1 MKRIFALL
9 ITLITWLALGPAT
22 FADGPPYRLY
32 LPVVVHGEARQMSDW
47 KIIVPEATTNKVLNP
62 AAGTTGN
69 YSAVGATVTR
79 STAYSKYG
87 ANSYRV
93 QSAADNQGMTLT
105 LSALANATH
114 YATLLVRGTLPAAWD
129 WSLDGTNFHS
139 PSLIETLD
147 DNWSL
152 YGYQFSNTEAN
163 GSTTLRIYQN
173 GAGSGDFYIDGVQVE
188 EKEHR
193 TTHCNGNEDGCSWN
207 GSPHASTST
216 RSAMSRAGGRVY
228 DLQTDY
234 HLDIGGM
241 SGLGAAPQKLNID
254 SYATLP
260 GGELNNVKIQ
270 ERVFTLTG
278 VIRGTS
284 MADLHANRQA
294 LLDELSPDKYPGRQ
308 PVRLHYTGAAVQKQI
323 AAHYETGLEGDLR
336 AEENYYWER
345 VAIRFIADDPYWYEI
360 GESAVALDTN
370 DSATFRIVAARLKST
385 GQWDDLGPPDAA
397 GTYTAVYAI
406 AEDDNYVYVG
416 GDFLNFDNVAAA
428 DYIVR
433 YNKQSG
439 AWSALGSGM
448 NGIVDD
454 LVLGPDGT
462 LYAGGSFTTAGGGGA
477 NRIAKW
483 NGSAWSAL
491 GTGMNGAVETLAIGL
506 DGTLYAGGSF
516 TTAGGGGANYI
527 AKWDGSAWSALGTGM
542 DDRVETLAIGPDG
555 GVYAGGLFTTAGG
568 GGASHIAKWD
578 GSAWSA
584 LGTGLVGG
592 DAAGLAI
599 NSEGILYAAGD
610 FATAGGNSVNNIALW
625 SGTAW
630 TALGSGVDDYATVL
644 AIGKNGM
651 LYVGGAFASAGGI
664 TLTDCIARWNGS
676 SWAHVDIDLPGSGT
690 EIVDILA
697 SKYADPGNNSIFDLW
712 VGFNKTGTGYFAGL
726 VTATN
731 NGTAPVY
738 PKIIV
743 GRSGG
748 TSATLETIRN
758 ETTGKE
764 LLFNYSLLDGETLT
778 IDFTPT
784 QRSIVSNFFGPR
796 PDAVL
801 PNCDFGTFTLRPGD
815 NDISAFVN
823 VTGAPTI
830 TAYMS
835 WIDAYK
841 SQD

>member
-32 LPVVVHGEARQMSDW
+32 LPVVIHSEAAPMSDW

-62 AAGTTGN
+62 SAETTGN

-79 STAYSKYG
+79 STTYSKYG

-114 YATLLVRGTLPAAWD
+114 YVTLLVRGTLPAWD
-129 WSLDGTNFHS
+129 WSLDGANFHA
-139 PSLIETLD
+139 PSLIESID

-188 EKEHR
+188 EKDHR
-193 TTHCNGNEDGCSWN
+193 TTYCDGNEDGCSWN

-228 DLQTDY
+228 DLQADY

-241 SGLGAAPQKLNID
+241 SGVGAAPQKLTVD

-260 GGELNNVKIQ
+260 GGELNNVKTQ

-284 MADLHANRQA
+284 MANLHANRQA
-294 LLDELSPDKYPGRQ
+294 LVDELSLDKYPGRQ
-308 PVRLHYTGAAVQKQI
+308 PVRLRYTGAAVQKQI
-323 AAHYETGLEGDLR
+323 AANYETGLEGDLR

-360 GESAVALDTN
+360 GESAVVLDTN
-370 DSATFRIVAARLKST
+370 DSATFRGVAARLKST
-385 GQWDDLGPPDAA
+385 GQWNNLGPPDAA
-397 GTYTAVYAI
+397 GTYSAVYAI
-406 AEDDNYVYVG
+406 AEDDTYVYFG
-416 GDFLNFDNVAAA
+416 GNFVNFDNIANA

-433 YNKQSG
+433 YHKATG
-439 AWSALGSGM
+439 VYSALGTGA
-448 NGIVDD
+448 NNIVYA
-454 LVLGPDGT
+454 LAIGADGA
-462 LYAGGSFTTAGGGGA
+462 LYATGDFTTIGGTAA

-483 NGSAWSAL
+483 NGSAWAAL
-491 GTGMNGAVETLAIGL
+491 GTGLNGGGRCLAIGL
-506 DGTLYAGGSF
+506 DGSLFVGGNF

-527 AKWDGSAWSALGTGM
+527 ASWDGSAWAALSTGM
-542 DDRVETLAIGPDG
+542 NTFVFALAIAPDG
-555 GVYAGGLFTTAGG
+555 SLFAGGAFTTAGG
-568 GGASHIAKWD
+568 GAANYIAKWN
-578 GSAWSA
+578 STAWSA
-584 LGTGLVGG
+584 LGSGMNDQVTSLAIYQDGTVYAGG
-592 DAAGLAI
+592 D
-599 NSEGILYAAGD
+599 
-610 FATAGGNSVNNIALW
+610 FTTAGGAAANYVARWN
-625 SGTAW
+625 GTAW
-630 TALGSGVDDYATVL
+630 SALGSGANDRVDSL
-644 AIGKNGM
+644 A
-651 LYVGGAFASAGGI
+651 VGQDGLLLAGGSFTSI
-664 TLTDCIARWNGS
+664 GGLSLASHIAAWNGV
-676 SWAHVDIDLPGSGT
+676 SWAHMNIAGLPIVY
-690 EIVDILA
+690 EILP
-697 SKYADPGNNSIFDLW
+697 SKYMDPEVNNIYDIF
-712 VGFNKTGTGYFAGL
+712 VGYETTTTGYYAGL

-778 IDFTPT
+778 IDLTPT